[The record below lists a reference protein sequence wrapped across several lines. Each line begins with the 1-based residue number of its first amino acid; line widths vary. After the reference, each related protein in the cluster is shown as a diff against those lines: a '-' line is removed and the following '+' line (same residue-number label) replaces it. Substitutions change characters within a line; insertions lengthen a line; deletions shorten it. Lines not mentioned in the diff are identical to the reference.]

1 MVRLGYTELLG
12 WRARTGTRKQLSIL
26 DMGML
31 VGGAGIMA
39 LHALCCT
46 PRGLLVTTSIT
57 LTEN

>member
-1 MVRLGYTELLG
+1 MVRLGAHGTLS

-31 VGGAGIMA
+31 VGGAGVMA
-39 LHALCCT
+39 LYASCCT

-57 LTEN
+57 VTEN